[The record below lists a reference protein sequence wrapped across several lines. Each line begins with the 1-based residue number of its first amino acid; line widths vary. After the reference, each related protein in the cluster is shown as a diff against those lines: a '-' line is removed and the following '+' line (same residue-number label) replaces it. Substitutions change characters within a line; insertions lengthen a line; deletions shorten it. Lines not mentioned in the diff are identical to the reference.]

1 MESSLSSG
9 NYLPELACAEVAIF
23 VRGNACEEMIFD
35 FIGESTEKA
44 SKNPG
49 KLVAASEWVE
59 RICKPSAERQNIRLY
74 CEASIVPGSL
84 AASVEKER

>member
-23 VRGNACEEMIFD
+23 VHGNACEEMIFD

-49 KLVAASEWVE
+49 KLVAASE
-59 RICKPSAERQNIRLY
+59 
-74 CEASIVPGSL
+74 
-84 AASVEKER
+84 